1 MRVSMNLSNSDKL
14 IIRVRIKSKNCQ
26 EYYITNRFPELIQQR
41 ERERERE
48 RERLEEFSG
57 KG

>member
-14 IIRVRIKSKNCQ
+14 IIRVRIKSKHCQ

-41 ERERERE
+41 EREREIE
-48 RERLEEFSG
+48 RETWRI
-57 KG
+57 

>member
-41 ERERERE
+41 EREREIE
-48 RERLEEFSG
+48 RETWRI
-57 KG
+57 